1 MAVTNMSIIEKDD
14 LIKKM
19 PRDSL
24 KEELKNPSG
33 NFPLFLVAAR
43 LKEVEEMERDVM
55 ARQAAQQSS
64 QDAES
69 VAARLAQQAMPQ
81 SPMSAVGANPAPP
94 RYYGSTNGW
103 PHSTVAHG
111 NGSDW
116 ITGEVSGS
124 SVRDQSRNNC
134 CCGSCSSGQRNS
146 ASI

>member
-1 MAVTNMSIIEKDD
+1 
-14 LIKKM
+14 M

-81 SPMSAVGANPAPP
+81 SPMSAVGANPAPQP
-94 RYYGSTNGW
+94 RPDPQGIMAQQMAGPTQPLPTVMAQTGLRGSIR
-103 PHSTVAHG
+103 VK
-111 NGSDW
+111 
-116 ITGEVSGS
+116 
-124 SVRDQSRNNC
+124 R
-134 CCGSCSSGQRNS
+134 QR
-146 ASI
+146 SIKK